1 MVKYEDLIREDG
13 LDSKAVNSLL
23 KEAAEGYRH
32 KIVVLDDDPTGI
44 QTVHDVPVYT
54 DWSVGSIRQG
64 FEEPGNMFF
73 ILTNSRSFSSGRTMQ
88 VHQEIG
94 QRLLEVSGG
103 LGVDFTVISRGDS
116 TLRGHYPLETE
127 VLKETLEAGAKME
140 IHGEILCPF
149 FAEGGR
155 ITVGNIHYVKD
166 GDQLIPAGETEF
178 ARDKTFGY
186 HSSDLREYI
195 EEKTRGWYK
204 KEEVLCVST
213 ERLNS
218 MDICGI
224 EEILMSVTGFQKVV
238 VNAAVP
244 EDLKVFCI
252 ALYRAMARG
261 KRYLFRTAAGF
272 VKEFGAV
279 EDRGLLR
286 GSELIGQGTR
296 GGGLILAGSHTNKTT
311 AQLERLKELPGT
323 RFIEFNSD
331 KVLEE
336 DGLEQEIQDVVAQ
349 EEECL
354 NHGIT
359 AVVYTRRRLLTLAAD
374 TPAAALE
381 RSVKIS
387 EAVKELAGRLR
398 VAPAFIVAKG
408 GITSSDIGTKA
419 LGVKRAWAMGQL
431 QPGVPVWRTGGESRF
446 PGIPYV
452 IFPGNVGDDTTLRDG
467 VKVLMDAIEP
477 K

>member
-1 MVKYEDLIREDG
+1 MVKYEDLIRRDG
-13 LDSKAVNSLL
+13 LDSKATNTLL
-23 KEAAEGYRH
+23 KEAAAGYKH

-54 DWSVGSIRQG
+54 DWSVGSIRRG
-64 FEEPGNMFF
+64 FEEPGNLFF
-73 ILTNSRSFSSGRTMQ
+73 ILTNSRSFIGSQTRQ
-88 VHQEIG
+88 AHREIG
-94 QRLLEVSGG
+94 QRLLEVSCG

-127 VLKETLEAGAKME
+127 VLKETLEAGGKME

-149 FAEGGR
+149 LGEGGR

-166 GDQLIPAGETEF
+166 GDLLIPAGETEF
-178 ARDKTFGY
+178 AGDKTFGY
-186 HSSDLREYI
+186 HSSDVREYI
-195 EEKTRGWYK
+195 EEKTRGRYK
-204 KEEVLCVST
+204 KEDVLCVST
-213 ERLNS
+213 EQLGS

-224 EEILMSVTGFQKVV
+224 EEMLMSVTGFQKVV

-244 EDLKVFCI
+244 EDVKVFCI

-261 KRYLFRTAAGF
+261 KRFLFRTAAGF

-279 EDRGLLR
+279 EGRELLT
-286 GSELIGQGTR
+286 GSELIGKGVG

-311 AQLERLKELPGT
+311 AQLERLKELPGI

-336 DGLEQEIQDVVAQ
+336 GGLEHEIQDVVAR
-349 EEECL
+349 EEEYL
-354 NHGIT
+354 NRGT
-359 AVVYTRRRLLTLAAD
+359 TVAVYTRRRLLALAGD
-374 TPAAALE
+374 TPATALE

-387 EAVKELAGRLR
+387 EAVQELAGRLK

-408 GITSSDIGTKA
+408 GITSSDVGTKA

-431 QPGVPVWRTGGESRF
+431 QPGVPVWRTGVESRF

-452 IFPGNVGDDTTLRDG
+452 IFPGNVGDETTLRDG
-467 VKVLMDAIEP
+467 VKVLMDAIKP